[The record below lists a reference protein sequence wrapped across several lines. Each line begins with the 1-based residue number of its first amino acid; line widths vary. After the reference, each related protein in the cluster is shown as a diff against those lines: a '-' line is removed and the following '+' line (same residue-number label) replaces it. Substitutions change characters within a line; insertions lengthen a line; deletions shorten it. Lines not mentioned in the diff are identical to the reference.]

1 MPAALLSPGPMHCV
15 LAAIL
20 CIAASLC
27 GPSSAP
33 AAEFHVAPEGI
44 PTNRGTVDSPWDIA
58 STWAGQHPIPPGSTI
73 HMAGGVYRHPDRSWD
88 SPGFAIALQG
98 RDGQLI
104 TIRPLRGERVTI
116 DSKVEI
122 KPQSHH
128 ICLQDLEITIAETA
142 AWDRRVSAGGLAI
155 DGTADLPQGGLN
167 ILGGSD
173 SQFLNLVIHTMPS
186 GVGFWRP
193 AINATMSGCLIYD
206 IGTIGPD
213 RYHGPGIYTQNETGV
228 KCIADNILFGIY
240 STTIQA
246 YGSKNASVNG
256 FKITGNIAFA
266 PVKEGARQRFL
277 IGGGKPSKDITVNQ
291 NTLFEIPLQIGY
303 TAPFNEDAVVRDNL
317 VVDADIGIS
326 NFRNVDRSGNLEL
339 QANEAANAAR
349 PADVR
354 IRPLAHSPGRA
365 HIAVCNWQRSPTV
378 PIDLGSVLPIGAD
391 YRIVSAIDYFGEALI
406 SGQYDGG
413 SIDLPVPSEPRTGK
427 GSFCAFVLISSA
439 ATP

>member
-128 ICLQDLEITIAETA
+128 ICYPGRKKPPSQA
-142 AWDRRVSAGGLAI
+142 ANLANSVVARGGLE
-155 DGTADLPQGGLN
+155 PP
-167 ILGGSD
+167 S
-173 SQFLNLVIHTMPS
+173 PEPES
-186 GVGFWRP
+186 GVLPLDDR
-193 AINATMSGCLIYD
+193 AI
-206 IGTIGPD
+206 
-213 RYHGPGIYTQNETGV
+213 R
-228 KCIADNILFGIY
+228 
-240 STTIQA
+240 
-246 YGSKNASVNG
+246 
-256 FKITGNIAFA
+256 
-266 PVKEGARQRFL
+266 RQ
-277 IGGGKPSKDITVNQ
+277 
-291 NTLFEIPLQIGY
+291 
-303 TAPFNEDAVVRDNL
+303 
-317 VVDADIGIS
+317 
-326 NFRNVDRSGNLEL
+326 
-339 QANEAANAAR
+339 
-349 PADVR
+349 
-354 IRPLAHSPGRA
+354 
-365 HIAVCNWQRSPTV
+365 
-378 PIDLGSVLPIGAD
+378 
-391 YRIVSAIDYFGEALI
+391 
-406 SGQYDGG
+406 
-413 SIDLPVPSEPRTGK
+413 
-427 GSFCAFVLISSA
+427 
-439 ATP
+439 